1 MGVGGSVEGVLA
13 AAALKCVGGD
23 FQCQAHIRGTQDADA
38 LKSAAYGRKDRVL
51 DRDILVGGAETMFAA
66 TGVTDSGV
74 VKGVDFV
81 PGGAITRSIVM
92 RAKSG
97 TMRMIEA
104 NHRFDRKPDY

>member
-1 MGVGGSVEGVLA
+1 VLA

-23 FQCQAHIRGTQDADA
+23 FQGQAYIRGDEDAAA
-38 LKSAAYGRKDRVL
+38 LKRSGYGRKNRVL
-51 DRDILVGGAETMFAA
+51 ERDSIVAGVDTMFAA

-81 PGGAITRSIVM
+81 PGGAVTRSVVM

-97 TMRMIEA
+97 TMRVIEA
-104 NHRFDRKPDY
+104 NHRFDKKPDY